1 MKSKWPILTMVVIL
15 WFKMASIE
23 NMLLD
28 ISVFSSYRIL
38 FVMSNPH
45 LLGHGVQFYYYNWI
59 YYMIIFVLKLGIK
72 KNGDNK
78 IVSG

>member
-1 MKSKWPILTMVVIL
+1 MNSKWPILVMVAIR

-23 NMLLD
+23 NILLD
-28 ISVFSSYRIL
+28 ISVFDSYRIL

-45 LLGHGVQFYYYNWI
+45 LLDHRVQFYYYNWM
-59 YYMIIFVLKLGIK
+59 YYMIIFLLKLGIK